1 MASVGRLKATNRGWL
16 AADDVARLVARA
28 ADGDQL
34 AWNALV
40 DEFAGVVWAATR
52 AYRLSSADAADVVQ
66 TTWMRLVQNVDRI
79 QDPTRLGPWLAT
91 TARRECVDVLRRA
104 SRLIPRS
111 HDLPEPASDAPHHA
125 DRLIAEQHAVAVR
138 VALQRLGPR
147 DSALLRMLSAEP
159 APSYTEIGAALN
171 MAVGSIGPTRA
182 RALARLRREAARAGL
197 TAEAASGSAA

>member
-1 MASVGRLKATNRGWL
+1 MASARRLKPTTPGRLSSA
-16 AADDVARLVARA
+16 DVARLLARA

-40 DEFAGVVWAATR
+40 DEFAGVVWAATG
-52 AYRLSSADAADVVQ
+52 AYRLSGPDAADVFQ
-66 TTWMRLVQNVDRI
+66 TTWMRLVQNVGRI
-79 QDPTRLGPWLAT
+79 EEPTRLGAWLAT
-91 TARRECVDVLRRA
+91 TARRECIDVLRRS
-104 SRLIPRS
+104 SRVIPRS

-147 DSALLRMLSAEP
+147 DSALLRMLCAEP
-159 APSYTEIGAALN
+159 APSYMEIGAALN